1 MQYYPFSFLNDRW
14 VLKNGS
20 TARWQWTSTSL
31 LLYYRMLCICFYNN
45 NIIMT
50 CISDPWPF
58 FCVSITMMHIPFG
71 SLTPVIW
78 LVDAGDSL
86 FAADDM
92 CWLYLI
98 CIAGDLGESSKGEL
112 IAAAYYSANQIP
124 RQSALQFLGSFPW
137 SQLVPR
143 KNSTSLYFKVHIDNE
158 NNTLLLI
165 TGSSGMDRP
174 ILAWLLLLIDLFWW
188 YNTSI
193 HKLNIS

>member
-1 MQYYPFSFLNDRW
+1 
-14 VLKNGS
+14 
-20 TARWQWTSTSL
+20 
-31 LLYYRMLCICFYNN
+31 MLCICFYNN

-112 IAAAYYSANQIP
+112 ILF
-124 RQSALQFLGSFPW
+124 RQPNPTSNILGSFPW

-174 ILAWLLLLIDLFWW
+174 ILAWLLLLIAPFWS

>member
-1 MQYYPFSFLNDRW
+1 MDRQHD
-14 VLKNGS
+14 GS
-20 TARWQWTSTSL
+20 GHQLLCCYTIGCCAYVFTTTTSL
-31 LLYYRMLCICFYNN
+31 WPASAIL
-45 NIIMT
+45 
-50 CISDPWPF
+50 DPF

-174 ILAWLLLLIDLFWW
+174 ILAWLLLLIDPFWW